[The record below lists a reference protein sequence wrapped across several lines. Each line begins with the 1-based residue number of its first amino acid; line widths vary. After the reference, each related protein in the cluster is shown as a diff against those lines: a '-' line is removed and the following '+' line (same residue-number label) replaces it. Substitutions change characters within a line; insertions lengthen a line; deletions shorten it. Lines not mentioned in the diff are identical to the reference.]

1 MEKHP
6 VLFLDSGIGGIPYC
20 RYFHRRNPGQSIVY
34 LADRLHFPY
43 GKREKDELAGVIIDL
58 MEKVIQTINPQ
69 VVALACNTATL
80 AALTPLRERFPSTHF
95 VGTVPAVKPAS
106 LASKAGKI
114 GVLGTE
120 LTIKESY
127 IRELAA
133 QYGNSE
139 IIGIAAPELV
149 EFIEERIDSASL
161 EEKREIVHR
170 YLNRFR
176 TVGVDAIV
184 LGCTHFLFLEED
196 FREAAAPDITVFE
209 SIEGISRRIES
220 LVSAIE
226 TADTNTIGDIKT
238 SPIAGVY
245 GHPFGTSQTP
255 IAVDS
260 VGGVPCT
267 PNRLLLT
274 GTATPE
280 PSWIAWADRLGFELS
295 LLEEI

>member
-1 MEKHP
+1 MKKQP

-20 RYFHRRNPGQSIVY
+20 RYFHQRNPRESIAY

-43 GKREKDELAGVIIDL
+43 GKRDKEELAAIIVAL
-58 MEKVIQTINPQ
+58 VERAIPLINPQ

-80 AALTPLRERFPSTHF
+80 AALSPLRERFPALHF

-149 EFIEERIDSASL
+149 EFVEERLDSASP
-161 EEKREIVHR
+161 EEKREMARR
-170 YLNRFR
+170 YLGRFR
-176 TVGVDAIV
+176 EAGVDAIV

-196 FREAAAPDITVFE
+196 FRREAAPDIAVFE
-209 SIEGISRRIES
+209 SIEGISHRIES
-220 LVSAIE
+220 LLGATAE
-226 TADTNTIGDIKT
+226 TGDAST
-238 SPIAGVY
+238 ENY
-245 GHPFGTSQTP
+245 
-255 IAVDS
+255 
-260 VGGVPCT
+260 
-267 PNRLLLT
+267 LLLT
-274 GTATPE
+274 GTTPPE
-280 PSWIAWADRLGFELS
+280 PSWVSWAERLGFSLS
-295 LLEEI
+295 LLEET